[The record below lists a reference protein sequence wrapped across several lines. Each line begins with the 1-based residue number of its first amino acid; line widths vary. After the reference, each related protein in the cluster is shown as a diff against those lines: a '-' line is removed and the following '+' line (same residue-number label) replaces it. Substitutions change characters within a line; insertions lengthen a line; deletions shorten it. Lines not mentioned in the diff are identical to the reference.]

1 MKYENHKDLKRNIGV
16 LLFAIGL
23 VVISVY
29 YSIIAIALGV
39 PSSSTTTAAA
49 TTNTTLNQIILLNNK
64 GTSLYNLGRFN
75 ESIVYFDKA
84 LAIDPNN
91 VAALDNKGLALLS
104 VRIKTTLRLLA
115 TSIRLWL

>member
-29 YSIIAIALGV
+29 YSYHSITAIALGV
-39 PSSSTTTAAA
+39 PSSSSTSTTAAA

-84 LAIDPNN
+84 LDIDPNN
-91 VAALDNKGLALLS
+91 VVALDNKGSALLS
-104 VRIKTTLRLLA
+104 VSIK
-115 TSIRLWL
+115 